1 MTHEELKEKANALP
15 LHPGVYLMMDKTGKV
30 IYVGKAK
37 KLKNRVSQYFQ
48 DSASHTAKTRQ
59 MVSQVDHFDTIF
71 VTSEFEALVLENSL
85 IKRHMPRYNILLK
98 DDKGYPFVRLSKE
111 TYPRFTMCISGPTTG
126 RGILAPSAAGLKPAR
141 RWTRCSPPCACP
153 RAAAAFPGMWGRSG
167 PVSISTWAGAT
178 VFAAPK

>member
-48 DSASHTAKTRQ
+48 NSASHTAKTRQ

-98 DDKGYPFVRLSKE
+98 ADF
-111 TYPRFTMCISGPTTG
+111 
-126 RGILAPSAAGLKPAR
+126 
-141 RWTRCSPPCACP
+141 
-153 RAAAAFPGMWGRSG
+153 
-167 PVSISTWAGAT
+167 
-178 VFAAPK
+178 